1 VLLRALDAEHAA
13 DRTAL
18 LAALDEPRFVALV
31 ERLET
36 ETAAPPAGAGAE
48 SLQALAGREFR
59 RLRKAVRALGAAPPD
74 AELHAARIA
83 VKRARYSAELAE
95 RAVGKAATAVIRD
108 AKVLQD
114 VLGDHQDAAV
124 AEARVRAHV
133 RPRTSAAQ
141 AIAAGRVIERQHER
155 RRVARAAFPEA
166 WLALERDA
174 QGVFL

>member
-1 VLLRALDAEHAA
+1 
-13 DRTAL
+13 
-18 LAALDEPRFVALV
+18 
-31 ERLET
+31 
-36 ETAAPPAGAGAE
+36 
-48 SLQALAGREFR
+48 
-59 RLRKAVRALGAAPPD
+59 
-74 AELHAARIA
+74 
-83 VKRARYSAELAE
+83 
-95 RAVGKAATAVIRD
+95 VGKAATAVIRD

-124 AEARVRAHV
+124 AEARVRALV
-133 RPRTSAAQ
+133 RPRTGAAQ